1 MAGLAGV
8 EHQAL
13 IAGATAL
20 FSAQALKTLTN
31 MAKERRVNFRVAV
44 GTGGMPSSHTALVVS
59 VTTTI
64 ALVQG
69 MASMLFD
76 VALVFSVIVMYDAT
90 GLRQAAGR
98 QATIVNKI
106 MDELWEEHT
115 VRESRLKELLGHTRL
130 EVVGGAIYGVLIA
143 WIVHHGL

>member
-1 MAGLAGV
+1 M
-8 EHQAL
+8 
-13 IAGATAL
+13 
-20 FSAQALKTLTN
+20 
-31 MAKERRVNFRVAV
+31 AV

-69 MASMLFD
+69 MNSMLFD
-76 VALVFSVIVMYDAT
+76 VAAVFSSIVMYDAT

-98 QATIVNKI
+98 QAALVNKI